1 MRLCLYGINSF
12 VFYILYYL
20 FEVIVVGV
28 PLPNIDTSLILIV
41 IVSVQYHPLATGSPH
56 LASSG

>member
-20 FEVIVVGV
+20 FKVIVVRI
-28 PLPNIDTSLILIV
+28 PLANIDPSLILIV
-41 IVSVQYHPLATGSPH
+41 IISIQHHPLAPWSPH
-56 LASSG
+56 LASSS